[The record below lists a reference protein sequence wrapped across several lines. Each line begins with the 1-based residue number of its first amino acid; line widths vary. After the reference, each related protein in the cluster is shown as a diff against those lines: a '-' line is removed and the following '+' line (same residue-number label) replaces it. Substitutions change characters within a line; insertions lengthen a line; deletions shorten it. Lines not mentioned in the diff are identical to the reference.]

1 MKIKAAIGV
10 GKIKDELIKV
20 KESFE
25 EAKEALSYRKM
36 SQDGDVIYMEDIDK
50 SEQVILL
57 FDEKAQDKLF
67 TAVKF
72 GKEEDIHAVIRKM
85 KEYLIKADMSAA
97 VIRRTA

>member
-1 MKIKAAIGV
+1 MNV
-10 GKIKDELIKV
+10 T
-20 KESFE
+20 SFE

-67 TAVKF
+67 YGSKISEKKKIF
-72 GKEEDIHAVIRKM
+72 M
-85 KEYLIKADMSAA
+85 P
-97 VIRRTA
+97 